1 MDYDPERV
9 SNQKHNYPVSFY
21 EISKVLTNRKAP
33 PPSQCDLTIHQAL
46 GTHPRLSSPMVWALP
61 TTQGPRAVE
70 VGPSTQQHPSMRLLG
85 QQMHQNK
92 KHSCRK

>member
-9 SNQKHNYPVSFY
+9 SNQKHNYPLNFY
-21 EISKVLTNRKAP
+21 EILEVLTNRKAP
-33 PPSQCDLTIHQAL
+33 PPSQCHPIHRPL

-61 TTQGPRAVE
+61 TTQGPQAQE
-70 VGPSTQQHPSMRLLG
+70 VGLGTQQHPSTRLLG

-92 KHSCRK
+92 KTLV